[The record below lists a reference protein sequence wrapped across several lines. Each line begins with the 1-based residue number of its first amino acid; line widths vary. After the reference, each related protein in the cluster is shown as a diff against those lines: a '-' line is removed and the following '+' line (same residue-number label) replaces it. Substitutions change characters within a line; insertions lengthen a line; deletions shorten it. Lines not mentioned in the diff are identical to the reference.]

1 MPLPVDQMDQHA
13 RGEEYGIPP
22 PEQGGSKWRVHN
34 EVLSVAGSAGDT
46 PMRAGC
52 PGQRQDPGRRDV
64 LSQMSTTEVLPC
76 PILSPTPPCS
86 PHPMRLCCSC
96 RACWPP
102 NDAAAALVEA
112 GARWA
117 ATGRRC

>member
-1 MPLPVDQMDQHA
+1 MTDPEVWVSLLLIC
-13 RGEEYGIPP
+13 RPP
-22 PEQGGSKWRVHN
+22 GGAPDGAGRAGS

>member
-1 MPLPVDQMDQHA
+1 MLPAATAD
-13 RGEEYGIPP
+13 PP
-22 PEQGGSKWRVHN
+22 VLPELAQLHRSI

-86 PHPMRLCCSC
+86 PHPMRPCCSC

>member
-1 MPLPVDQMDQHA
+1 M
-13 RGEEYGIPP
+13 PP
-22 PEQGGSKWRVHN
+22 PRGVRTGLAGHVSAGAVKQTVGALSLMPPSAFERPT

-117 ATGRRC
+117 